1 MRRSRSKLALLAA
14 GLGFSAP
21 LAGQTAGDVT
31 EGGAAFLLIAVG
43 ARATAL
49 GQAGI
54 ADARTADAAFWNPAG
69 LALMPGSQIA
79 IHHAST
85 FASNN
90 TALSGYLA
98 SSAAGVVGLA
108 IYLVDYGSQD
118 IIPGPQQPVTGRI
131 SPRNVELLA
140 SYATSLSRML
150 TFGVNYKLIQLRN
163 DCSGDCGA
171 FRPIVGTTHGVD
183 VGVQYGDERLEGLRL
198 GLAIRHAGFNLQLE
212 NAGQADPLPTRLAAG
227 ADYRVALPQPPGATP
242 SFARVLVTVENPCCG
257 RIKPDLRVGAELGYG
272 ELVRVR
278 GGYAF
283 LRSESSGPSL
293 GAGVQFDRLVV
304 DFARVFFT
312 SGNLDEPV
320 YLTLRVLM

>member
-1 MRRSRSKLALLAA
+1 MRRSRSSLALIVA
-14 GLGFSAP
+14 GLAVTSP
-21 LAGQTAGDVT
+21 LAGQAPGQVI

-69 LALMPGSQIA
+69 LALMPESQIA
-79 IHHAST
+79 VHHART

-90 TALSGYLA
+90 TVLSGYLA
-98 SSAAGVVGLA
+98 SSVAGVVGLA
-108 IYLVDYGSQD
+108 AYLVDYGSQE
-118 IIPGPQQPVTGRI
+118 IVPGPQQPPTGRI
-131 SPRNVELLA
+131 SPRNVELVA
-140 SYATSLSRML
+140 SYATSLSRSL
-150 TFGVNYKLIQLRN
+150 SVGVNYKLIQLRN

-183 VGVQYGDERLEGLRL
+183 VGVQYGPEAPEGLRIGVAL
-198 GLAIRHAGFNLQLE
+198 RHAGFNLQLE

-227 ADYRVALPQPPGATP
+227 VDYRVGLPQPPGGPA
-242 SFARVLVTVENPCCG
+242 SFARVLVAVENPCCG
-257 RIKPDLRVGAELGYG
+257 SLTPDLRVGAELGYG
-272 ELVRVR
+272 DLVRLR

-304 DFARVFFT
+304 DFARVFFI

-320 YLTLRVLM
+320 YLTLRVLL

>member
-1 MRRSRSKLALLAA
+1 MRRSRSRVALIVA
-14 GLGFSAP
+14 GLGLTSP
-21 LAGQTAGDVT
+21 LAGQTPKEVT
-31 EGGAAFLLIAVG
+31 DGGATFLLIAVG
-43 ARATAL
+43 ARPTAL

-54 ADARTADAAFWNPAG
+54 ADAHTADAAFWNPAG
-69 LALMPGSQIA
+69 LALMPNSEIA
-79 IHHAST
+79 IHHAAT

-90 TALSGYLA
+90 TVLSGYLA

-108 IYLVDYGSQD
+108 AYLVDYGSQD
-118 IIPGPQQPVTGRI
+118 IVPGPNQLPTGKI
-131 SPRNVELLA
+131 SPRNVELVA
-140 SYATSLSRML
+140 SYATSLSQRL

-183 VGVQYGDERLEGLRL
+183 VGVQYGTEKPQGLRI
-198 GLAIRHAGFNLQLE
+198 GLALRHAGFDLQLE
-212 NAGQADPLPTRLAAG
+212 NAGQADPLPTRLAVGAG
-227 ADYRVALPQPPGATP
+227 YRADLPQAPGAAP
-242 SFARVLVTVENPCCG
+242 SFARVLVAVENPCCG
-257 RIKPDLRVGAELGYG
+257 SLRPDLRVGAELGYG
-272 ELVRVR
+272 DLVRLR

-320 YLTLRVLM
+320 YLTLRVLL

>member
-1 MRRSRSKLALLAA
+1 MRRSRSRLAFVAA
-14 GLGFSAP
+14 SLGLSAP
-21 LAGQTAGDVT
+21 LAGQTTGEVT

-54 ADARTADAAFWNPAG
+54 ADARSADAAFWNPAG
-69 LALMPGSQIA
+69 LALLPQSQVVV
-79 IHHAST
+79 HHAAT

-90 TALSGYLA
+90 TVLSGYLA
-98 SSAAGVVGLA
+98 SSLVGVVGLA
-108 IYLVDYGSQD
+108 AYLVDYGSQD
-118 IIPGPQQPVTGRI
+118 IVPGPQQPPTGRI
-131 SPRNVELLA
+131 TPRNIELVA
-140 SYATSLSRML
+140 SYATSLSRSF
-150 TFGVNYKLIQLRN
+150 TVGVNYKLIQLRN

-171 FRPIVGTTHGVD
+171 FRSIVGTTHGVD
-183 VGVQYGDERLEGLRL
+183 LGVQYGAEDPEGLRL
-198 GLAIRHAGFNLQLE
+198 GLALRHAGFNLQLE

-227 ADYRVALPQPPGATP
+227 ADYRVALPQTPGAAP
-242 SFARVLVTVENPCCG
+242 SFARLLMAVENPCCQSLT
-257 RIKPDLRVGAELGYG
+257 PDLRVGAELGYG
-272 ELVRVR
+272 DLIRLR

-320 YLTLRVLM
+320 YLTLRVLL